1 MQKIFTLLASVLT
14 MIAPSLKKTDSQ
26 LGVKETKEALIGVNE
41 VSLCLAEKFKDGV
54 QVTDF
59 TEFYAK
65 VTADEEFKNKV
76 KAAYDNY
83 KAIPDEVKD
92 IDAGEGIELAVV
104 QLDYA
109 PKFIEVFSK
118 KA

>member
-14 MIAPSLKKTDSQ
+14 MIAPSLKKADSQ
-26 LGVKETKEALIGVNE
+26 LSVKETKEALIGVNE

-65 VTADEEFKNKV
+65 VTADEDFKNKV
-76 KAAYDNY
+76 KAAYENY

-109 PKFIEVFSK
+109 PKFVAVFAK
-118 KA
+118 GA

>member
-14 MIAPSLKKTDSQ
+14 MIAPTLKKAGSQ
-26 LGVKETKEALIGVNE
+26 LGIKETKEALIGVNE

-65 VTADEEFKNKV
+65 VTSDADFKAKV
-76 KAAYDNY
+76 QAAYDNY
-83 KAIPDEVKD
+83 KAIPEEMKD
-92 IDAGEGIELAVV
+92 VDAGEGIELAVV

-109 PKFIEVFSK
+109 PKFLAVFSK
-118 KA
+118 GA

>member
-1 MQKIFTLLASVLT
+1 MNKVFLLLSSVLT
-14 MIAPSLKKTDSQ
+14 MVAPSLKKADSA

-65 VTADEEFKNKV
+65 VTADEDFKSKV

-83 KAIPDEVKD
+83 KAIPAEIKD
-92 IDAGEGIELAVV
+92 VDAGEGIELAVV

-109 PKFIEVFSK
+109 PKFLAVFSK
-118 KA
+118 GA